1 MAQPACDNNQKG
13 YVVIYSVIITGAI
26 VMGII
31 FSGSWISVNSIKSS
45 RVLADSKQSKAMADA
60 CAETALQKIRDDV
73 NYSGSG
79 NLNIGVNACSY
90 TVFNQGTENRLIQA
104 SASVDGSI
112 SKIKILI
119 DTINPRINVISW
131 QEAADF

>member
-13 YVVIYSVIITGAI
+13 YVVIYSVIIIGAI

-79 NLNIGVNACSY
+79 NLSIDGNNCSY
-90 TVFNQGTENRLIQA
+90 EIFSQDEENRIIQA
-104 SASVDGSI
+104 ESFISNSVSR
-112 SKIKILI
+112 IKILV
-119 DTINPRINVISW
+119 DRINPRINIISW